1 MCLEKNQEV
10 QKHREDLTGEHKFGD
25 VGQLI
30 IAILFMVVWILDSFF
45 FNYTTFPNDI
55 IPLAVQ
61 ITLGIITL
69 IVAFS
74 LARAGMRIVFG
85 EVRETPRVI
94 KKGVF
99 AVVRHPIYISEI
111 LFYLGLL
118 FLRISLAATF
128 VWIVAIV
135 FLNFLSRYEE
145 KLLLARFGDEY
156 KQYMK
161 DVPMYFPKIRRRR
174 AKPSN

>member
-1 MCLEKNQEV
+1 MCPEKNQEV

-25 VGQLI
+25 AGQLI

-45 FNYTTFPNDI
+45 FNYTTFPNNF

-61 ITLGIITL
+61 ITLGVITL
-69 IVAFS
+69 IVAFY
-74 LARAGMRIVFG
+74 LARAGMRIVFS
-85 EVRETPRVI
+85 EVRETPGVI
-94 KKGVF
+94 RKGVF

-111 LFYLGLL
+111 LFYLGLI
-118 FLRISLAATF
+118 FFRTSLAAAF

-145 KLLLARFGDEY
+145 KLLLARFGDKY

-174 AKPSN
+174 AKPLN